1 MGCGGKNNLPKKWMR
16 RKIDDLGVISS
27 EMILLKRNVIKK
39 IFLTFV
45 STAAAEY
52 KNRDYFLKCGEKY

>member
-1 MGCGGKNNLPKKWMR
+1 MR

-27 EMILLKRNVIKK
+27 EMIQIKKKCDKK

>member
-1 MGCGGKNNLPKKWMR
+1 MR
-16 RKIDDLGVISS
+16 RKIEDLGVISS

-45 STAAAEY
+45 STEAAEY
-52 KNRDYFLKCGEKY
+52 KNRDYYFKCGEKY

>member
-1 MGCGGKNNLPKKWMR
+1 MGCGGKNNLPKKWKKEQIIHRKKWMR

-39 IFLTFV
+39 
-45 STAAAEY
+45 
-52 KNRDYFLKCGEKY
+52 YF